1 MFFLLRSHNHDLLI
15 LWLNA
20 ASESRISIPAQKNFV
35 GFMPLVLQPTR
46 SRFDVTLPLQVG
58 ILESSWSIPFFSS
71 NSSWVFLL
79 GLHASLTV
87 SSFNDG
93 PKASLGHDPPA
104 IEQIVPVA
112 PIACRD
118 SGDDR
123 CCLRFSQ
130 SVDEVTVSDAFAS
143 CDARN

>member
-1 MFFLLRSHNHDLLI
+1 
-15 LWLNA
+15 
-20 ASESRISIPAQKNFV
+20 
-35 GFMPLVLQPTR
+35 MPLVLLPSCT
-46 SRFDVTLPLQVG
+46 RFDVLNVLEHVCALLHSRHSAIFAAPSLQCAHASAMVG
-58 ILESSWSIPFFSS
+58 TRHMFSVRLAYTSHFHCKWESLNRTVVHSFFFFQFI
-71 NSSWVFLL
+71 VDFLL

-118 SGDDR
+118 SGDDL
-123 CCLRFSQ
+123 CCLRFLK
-130 SVDEVTVSDAFAS
+130 TLTK
-143 CDARN
+143 